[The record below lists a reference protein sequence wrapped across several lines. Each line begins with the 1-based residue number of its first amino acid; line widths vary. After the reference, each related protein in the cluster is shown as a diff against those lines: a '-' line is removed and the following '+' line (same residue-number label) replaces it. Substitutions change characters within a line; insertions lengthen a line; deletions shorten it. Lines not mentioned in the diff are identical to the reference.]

1 MEHPSSFQMANSD
14 KPLALSPT
22 QYTLPESHRP
32 QLDRLVSHSSSIPII
47 DLADYADEA
56 IRAPASLVHQVSR
69 ACEQHGFFQVINH
82 GVPQELCARML
93 DEATRI
99 FHQPHQE
106 KAQLL
111 SDDPSQDAARFSNYH
126 LRLDNG
132 ASQDRVNMWSECFS
146 HLWHQTD
153 DFTSKLPPSLGSYG
167 EVVSEYANE
176 MDALVGKLSSL
187 ISQGLNLKNE
197 CLKNRIGGE
206 PRWRVQANYYPP
218 SPDPELTLG
227 LAVHTD
233 PNAITVLLQSQG
245 ASGLQVIHDDKWLAV
260 APLPNALVVN
270 LGDQI
275 QVLSNGRY
283 KSVHHR
289 AVSSKALRVSL
300 AVFYGP
306 NKDTM
311 ISPIEELVDDE
322 HPPMYREYKMSEF
335 LDQFV
340 RQRGKR
346 RMAKE
351 IFQVQKVAE

>member
-1 MEHPSSFQMANSD
+1 
-14 KPLALSPT
+14 
-22 QYTLPESHRP
+22 
-32 QLDRLVSHSSSIPII
+32 
-47 DLADYADEA
+47 
-56 IRAPASLVHQVSR
+56 
-69 ACEQHGFFQVINH
+69 
-82 GVPQELCARML
+82 
-93 DEATRI
+93 
-99 FHQPHQE
+99 
-106 KAQLL
+106 
-111 SDDPSQDAARFSNYH
+111 
-126 LRLDNG
+126 
-132 ASQDRVNMWSECFS
+132 
-146 HLWHQTD
+146 
-153 DFTSKLPPSLGSYG
+153 
-167 EVVSEYANE
+167 

-206 PRWRVQANYYPP
+206 PRRRVQANYYPP

-289 AVSSKALRVSL
+289 AVSSKVLRVSL

-335 LDQFV
+335 LDHFV